1 MKTLAF
7 TALCAS
13 LLCSCVVSP
22 YGSLYTETT
31 QPIAAGSGGGS
42 KVGVAE
48 STTILGLVGT
58 GDASIETA
66 KRNGRISSVSTV
78 DQKVTSILC
87 IYSKFTTTV
96 KGN

>member
-1 MKTLAF
+1 MKKLAF

-13 LLCSCVVSP
+13 LLCSCGVSP
-22 YGSLYTETT
+22 YGTVYTETT

-42 KVGVAE
+42 KVGVSE
-48 STTILGLVGT
+48 SATILGIVAI
-58 GDASIETA
+58 GDASIEAA
-66 KRNGRISSVSTV
+66 KANGRISSVSTV
-78 DQKVTSILC
+78 DQKVSSILG